1 MKKTVTAN
9 ISGTLYNIE
18 DDAFDLMQKYLH
30 SPLPPKGSVKLN
42 FSFL

>member
-18 DDAFDLMQKYLH
+18 DDAFDLMSKVFKYN
-30 SPLPPKGSVKLN
+30 SEERITAI
-42 FSFL
+42 